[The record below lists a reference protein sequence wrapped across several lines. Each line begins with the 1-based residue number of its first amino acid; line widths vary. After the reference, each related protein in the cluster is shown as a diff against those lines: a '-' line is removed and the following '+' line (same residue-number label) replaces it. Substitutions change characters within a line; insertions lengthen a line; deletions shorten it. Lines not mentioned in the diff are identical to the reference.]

1 MCERVIDEGMLAGS
15 TEAEVD
21 TWSAKMVVLP
31 QPMDEDELAD
41 FMLECWRIHAQRSRS
56 SLRPPSIQYRLA
68 IELLLTSTALSPLR
82 DGGDQEGPTRQPSND
97 TRRRPSSTVASK
109 INIDNCYYQGT

>member
-31 QPMDEDELAD
+31 QPVDYESE
-41 FMLECWRIHAQRSRS
+41 H
-56 SLRPPSIQYRLA
+56 
-68 IELLLTSTALSPLR
+68 
-82 DGGDQEGPTRQPSND
+82 
-97 TRRRPSSTVASK
+97 PSSTPNAVS
-109 INIDNCYYQGT
+109 G

>member
-1 MCERVIDEGMLAGS
+1 MVWLEGAGHTGIRLIFYVQYVPNGVSIEELRSHLQKMCERVIDEGMLAGS

-41 FMLECWRIHAQRSRS
+41 FMLEC
-56 SLRPPSIQYRLA
+56 
-68 IELLLTSTALSPLR
+68 
-82 DGGDQEGPTRQPSND
+82 
-97 TRRRPSSTVASK
+97 
-109 INIDNCYYQGT
+109 

>member
-1 MCERVIDEGMLAGS
+1 MCERVIDEGMFAGS

-41 FMLECWRIHAQRSRS
+41 FMLEC
-56 SLRPPSIQYRLA
+56 
-68 IELLLTSTALSPLR
+68 
-82 DGGDQEGPTRQPSND
+82 
-97 TRRRPSSTVASK
+97 
-109 INIDNCYYQGT
+109 

>member
-31 QPMDEDELAD
+31 QPVDEDELAD
-41 FMLECWRIHAQRSRS
+41 FMLEC
-56 SLRPPSIQYRLA
+56 
-68 IELLLTSTALSPLR
+68 
-82 DGGDQEGPTRQPSND
+82 
-97 TRRRPSSTVASK
+97 
-109 INIDNCYYQGT
+109 